1 MRFGGAFD
9 LLHVS
14 DGNADKLYLALWK
27 GGVYEFNTDVTIAAE
42 LKYVIQPVNTLHNTM
57 ELLR

>member
-14 DGNADKLYLALWK
+14 DGKTDKLYLALWK
-27 GGVYEFNTDVTIAAE
+27 GGVYEFRTDVTMAIGMQNVTKPITMLQNVRE
-42 LKYVIQPVNTLHNTM
+42 LV
-57 ELLR
+57 R